1 MNWSRIKVFR
11 ALRKLHLEAN
21 SEIRVMKSGMDSFL
35 VCLRDLNFMASET
48 LGFEKRFHFGDKL
61 AEIEDIIRDLV

>member
-1 MNWSRIKVFR
+1 
-11 ALRKLHLEAN
+11 
-21 SEIRVMKSGMDSFL
+21 MKSGMDSFL

-48 LGFEKRFHFGDKL
+48 LGFEMCSHFGDKL